1 MTWAINFINEQV
13 WFPFCLVKIDSF
25 YNTSFLS
32 ILSYYITIQHAFNSS
47 SFVLRI
53 IIELV
58 LHIKIILKRTL
69 QVFTHHWH
77 NFTTAHEIIEIL
89 QTSEFKTCCSYSKII
104 LLYSNWNHELKPV
117 ILRFQYHSMKCRLN
131 KLDNLQ
137 N

>member
-1 MTWAINFINEQV
+1 MTWAINFINQQV
-13 WFPFCLVKIDSF
+13 WFHFCLVKIDSF

-32 ILSYYITIQHAFNSS
+32 ILSYYITIQHTFNSS

-77 NFTTAHEIIEIL
+77 NFTTAHEIIEIP
-89 QTSEFKTCCSYSKII
+89 QTSEFKTCCSYPKTI
-104 LLYSNWNHELKPV
+104 LLFSNLNNELKPV
-117 ILRFQYHSMKCRLN
+117 IYRFQYDFMKYKWN
-131 KLDNLQ
+131 KFDNP
-137 N
+137 